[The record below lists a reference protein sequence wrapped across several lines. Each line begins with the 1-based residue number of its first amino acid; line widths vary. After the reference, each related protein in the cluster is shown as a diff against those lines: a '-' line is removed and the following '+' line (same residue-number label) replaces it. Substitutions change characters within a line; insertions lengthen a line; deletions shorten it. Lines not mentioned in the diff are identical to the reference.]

1 MFSIVSFSTLLGALL
16 QETLINQIVSM
27 NRKTDEPAVKAVNKR
42 IIRLPSS
49 AILGKLAR
57 ILELDPC
64 VLIVDI
70 EGEFRRHLYK
80 FKSQ

>member
-1 MFSIVSFSTLLGALL
+1 MGVVL

-27 NRKTDEPAVKAVNKR
+27 NRKTEEPVVKAVNKR
-42 IIRLPSS
+42 IIRLPSN

-64 VLIVDI
+64 VVIVDI
-70 EGEFRRHLYK
+70 EGELSKHLY
-80 FKSQ
+80 